1 MVGGRLAS
9 TGLCLALEA
18 RKSSVAESP
27 ICSSSS
33 RSESAIQKRPP
44 RAAQLVR
51 GQGRRVF
58 SSGPAFRCNAETAL
72 VALRAC
78 HPAEGPSRRG
88 ERANDEKASSARR
101 HRSSSP
107 AATTTSMSA
116 VSDLSTSL
124 LERIRGLDAENASAE
139 HRQLVITQL
148 AQTLARDARDLRQDR
163 KAVAETI
170 FEDPFPLFDFLV
182 PLLASE
188 GVQSAIEDED
198 FPVKGWLCLIA
209 RQSSPREVIMAVE
222 QHQAT
227 LRPSRI
233 AAESDGDTIQETLRS
248 FSAQHAALVEVVALA
263 TNRIDGG
270 KRARF
275 VESMCANTRAI
286 TLRLAHG
293 GAYDEEFQ
301 RMDARAAEPIVVGT
315 LRPILQV
322 IRSTVA
328 TMQDIQPDDQRR
340 KALASLRT
348 LLFDTVSVFHRHIS
362 VDCAGELYRAK
373 GVGPKQP
380 ALAPPEL
387 NRQLWQEIIDTYRLL
402 ESGPLLLMSTSID
415 SHHPPTYLGAFVL
428 LVHLIASGNEHLD
441 PEDLGLDARELFKQ
455 AVALRVTS
463 RKDSTLELGSD
474 AALFWHW
481 WTVDD
486 FLRYANSSGYSLR
499 DVLTDILNW
508 INPLA
513 ADSLDPRTRYLAFR
527 LVARCLLYDEDGKSP
542 LQDDQVQLELL
553 TQLVVDCPDQR
564 LQSAAVGLVKELI
577 LVKANASDAPS
588 IFLEDGFFT
597 TPLGK
602 AVTAVSW
609 RQQPRS
615 RRSNSPALS
624 DEGILSPSAEE
635 ADDPDC
641 ESFLQDHL
649 SATMERLSLAFVLL
663 SRATSRATAAPLLQ
677 EQLLDPLEKCLPEW
691 SEYARREL
699 DADAALEV
707 DLVQNLLSRVR
718 TIAVTP
724 SGV

>member
-1 MVGGRLAS
+1 MRLSIADWRRERASIACRSSRLGKVAWTTLAS

-33 RSESAIQKRPP
+33 RSESAIPKRPP

-163 KAVAETI
+163 KAVAVRDSCYEYVDSPELTPRCPQETI

-248 FSAQHAALVEVVALA
+248 FSAQHAALVEVVALGEWLPPQTLA
-263 TNRIDGG
+263 RKGPIDSV
-270 KRARF
+270 R
-275 VESMCANTRAI
+275 ENS
-286 TLRLAHG
+286 
-293 GAYDEEFQ
+293 Y
-301 RMDARAAEPIVVGT
+301 
-315 LRPILQV
+315 
-322 IRSTVA
+322 
-328 TMQDIQPDDQRR
+328 QPDRR
-340 KALASLRT
+340 WETSSLRRVNVCKHPC
-348 LLFDTVSVFHRHIS
+348 DH
-362 VDCAGELYRAK
+362 A
-373 GVGPKQP
+373 
-380 ALAPPEL
+380 
-387 NRQLWQEIIDTYRLL
+387 
-402 ESGPLLLMSTSID
+402 ST
-415 SHHPPTYLGAFVL
+415 
-428 LVHLIASGNEHLD
+428 
-441 PEDLGLDARELFKQ
+441 
-455 AVALRVTS
+455 
-463 RKDSTLELGSD
+463 
-474 AALFWHW
+474 
-481 WTVDD
+481 
-486 FLRYANSSGYSLR
+486 
-499 DVLTDILNW
+499 
-508 INPLA
+508 
-513 ADSLDPRTRYLAFR
+513 RTRR
-527 LVARCLLYDEDGKSP
+527 RVRRGIPTHGCARSG
-542 LQDDQVQLELL
+542 
-553 TQLVVDCPDQR
+553 THR
-564 LQSAAVGLVKELI
+564 GG
-577 LVKANASDAPS
+577 NASADPAGHP
-588 IFLEDGFFT
+588 
-597 TPLGK
+597 
-602 AVTAVSW
+602 VY
-609 RQQPRS
+609 
-615 RRSNSPALS
+615 RR
-624 DEGILSPSAEE
+624 
-635 ADDPDC
+635 
-641 ESFLQDHL
+641 H
-649 SATMERLSLAFVLL
+649 
-663 SRATSRATAAPLLQ
+663 
-677 EQLLDPLEKCLPEW
+677 
-691 SEYARREL
+691 YARHT
-699 DADAALEV
+699 A
-707 DLVQNLLSRVR
+707 
-718 TIAVTP
+718 
-724 SGV
+724 